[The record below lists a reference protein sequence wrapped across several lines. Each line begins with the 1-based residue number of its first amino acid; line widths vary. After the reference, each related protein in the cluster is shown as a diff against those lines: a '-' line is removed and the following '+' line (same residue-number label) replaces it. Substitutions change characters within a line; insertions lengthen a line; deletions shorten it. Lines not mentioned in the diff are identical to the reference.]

1 MAVRTPQL
9 FVTAVI
15 ALLLALSSTLASA
28 VAQDAPAEIDFRIN
42 KIDCPSD
49 PGQVSPAAGN
59 FPPEGCTAASG
70 VSFTVALE
78 DGTEVA
84 SCTTDADGMCIV
96 SAPNEAT
103 VVVTEDVSTATEGYA
118 PRENPIT
125 TRVVTEFAGAVFVN
139 ILQTPPDEGDDDGDT
154 DDGTDNGTDDTP
166 ATLPDTGSGSAI
178 GGGTSG
184 PAFLALIGAAA
195 GALALRRRLVI

>member
-1 MAVRTPQL
+1 MGFIRSTVVVTLIAVL
-9 FVTAVI
+9 AVAFSGSV
-15 ALLLALSSTLASA
+15 ALAR
-28 VAQDAPAEIDFRIN
+28 AQDAPEEIDFRIN

-84 SCTTDADGMCIV
+84 TCTTDDSGMCIV

-103 VVVTEDVSTATEGYA
+103 VVVTEDVSTATDGYA

-125 TRVVTEFAGAVFVN
+125 TQVVTEFAGAVFVN
-139 ILQTPPDEGDDDGDT
+139 VLETPADTGDDGGT
-154 DDGTDNGTDDTP
+154 GTDGGS
-166 ATLPDTGSGSAI
+166 ATLPDTGTGAATGVGSSI
-178 GGGTSG
+178 PLYGML
-184 PAFLALIGAAA
+184 AFLAMAA
-195 GALALRRRLVI
+195 GAVALRRRLLI